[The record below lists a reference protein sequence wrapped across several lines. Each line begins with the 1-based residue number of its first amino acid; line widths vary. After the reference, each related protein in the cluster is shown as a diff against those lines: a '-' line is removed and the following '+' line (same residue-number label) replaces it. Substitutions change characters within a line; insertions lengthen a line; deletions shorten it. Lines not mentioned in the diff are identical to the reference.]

1 MNTQAIRTEPAHPA
15 PRAVVLAFE
24 GVLAP
29 VDVLPATLEPR
40 AREELGPFL
49 EQRADDPLV
58 RRILAD
64 LRAYAGREMDEA
76 ELRVR
81 IDAWIRAGQDISPL
95 RQLQGLIW
103 TEILEQGALRPEL
116 DAETVVA
123 LTRLAQAGVALYSFG
138 ATPVTTQR
146 EWLRRG
152 PDRNF
157 EARLAGY
164 FDTRMGGRRDAGSF
178 GRLVAETGLQPEQ
191 VLVLSPDT
199 RQLDAAR
206 QGWLRTAC
214 PAVPDEAATG
224 TDDTGDHP
232 IASLAELAA
241 DWGRAT

>member
-58 RRILAD
+58 RRTLAD
-64 LRAYAGREMDEA
+64 LRASAGREMDEA

-95 RQLQGLIW
+95 RQLEGLIW

-116 DAETVVA
+116 DADTVAA
-123 LTRLAQAGVALYSFG
+123 LTRLARAGIAIYSFG

-157 EARLAGY
+157 EARLAGF

-178 GRLVAETGLQPEQ
+178 GRLVTESGLEPEQ
-191 VLVLSPDT
+191 VLVLSPDS

-214 PAVPDEAATG
+214 LPASGGSATG
-224 TDDTGDHP
+224 TDTASDHP
-232 IASLAELAA
+232 IATLAELAA
-241 DWGRAT
+241 NWGSTT